1 MLTNEQNAI
10 LDYLADGKR
19 RSAMEIGCWMGIST
33 IRASIILRQLLEL
46 GYLKVG
52 THSIFCGKGKCTD
65 YCLAK

>member
-19 RSAMEIGCWMGIST
+19 RSAMEIGAWVGIST
-33 IRASIILRQLLEL
+33 TRASIILRDLLEL
-46 GYLKVG
+46 GYLKVN
-52 THSIFCGKGKCTD
+52 THSVLGRGKCID

>member
-19 RSAMEIGCWMGIST
+19 RSAMEIGSWVGIST
-33 IRASIILRQLLEL
+33 MRASIILRDLLEL

-52 THSIFCGKGKCTD
+52 THSVFGRGKCID
-65 YCLAK
+65 YRLAK